1 MFVMIQN
8 TQSVLRFPIGGN
20 NSDKN
25 LKWKW

>member
-8 TQSVLRFPIGGN
+8 TQSMLRFPIGGN

-25 LKWKW
+25 PK